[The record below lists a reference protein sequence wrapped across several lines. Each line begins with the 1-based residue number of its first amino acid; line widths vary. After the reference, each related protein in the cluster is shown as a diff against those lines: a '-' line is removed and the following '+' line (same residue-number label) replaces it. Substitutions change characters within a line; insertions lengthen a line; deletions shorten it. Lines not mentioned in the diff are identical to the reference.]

1 MRVDDR
7 DEQPGWKYS
16 EWELRGVPVRIEI
29 GPRDVDAERVTVVR
43 RDMPGKTVCRCR
55 KSRGACP
62 RYWKTSAAP
71 MHERAREW
79 RDAHT
84 IEATDKE
91 AFVEALKR
99 QDGFVLAPWCERPE
113 CELDIKAET
122 SAVTRVMAGSA
133 PAGSVCAYCGR
144 PARVK
149 AYFARSY

>member
-1 MRVDDR
+1 M
-7 DEQPGWKYS
+7 
-16 EWELRGVPVRIEI
+16 RGVPLRIEI
-29 GPRDVDAERVTVVR
+29 GPRDVAENKVTIAR
-43 RDMPGKTVCRCR
+43 RDTLGKSPLPTAEVATGVPALLAQIQR
-55 KSRGACP
+55 SL
-62 RYWKTSAAP
+62 Y
-71 MHERAREW
+71 ERARAQL
-79 RDAHT
+79 DAHT
-84 IEATDKE
+84 IEVTDRE